1 MARFDTTFDA
11 SGVEPLTGYELL
23 PAGDY
28 LAQIV
33 ESEMRPTRSGTGEYL
48 WIGMDILEGQYQG
61 RKVYDQLNLV
71 NQNPTTV
78 EMAQRTLSAICHATG
93 ELHVS
98 DSEDLHFK
106 PMTIRVSIR
115 KPKDGG
121 QERNQIRY
129 LVPKDEPA
137 ARALDLVPA
146 TPVLDFLPLALRAIP
161 RGPRKS
167 LPAALHFVS
176 ALRVRVD
183 RLRSHDRHRG
193 RDGRGPRKPRE

>member
-33 ESEMRPTRSGTGEYL
+33 ESEMRPTRNGNGEYL

-61 RKVYDQLNLV
+61 RKAYDQLNLI
-71 NQNPTTV
+71 NPNPTTV

-93 ELHVS
+93 QLHVS

-129 LVPKDEPA
+129 LVPKDEPVA
-137 ARALDLVPA
+137 VPA
-146 TPVLDFLPLALRAIP
+146 R
-161 RGPRKS
+161 
-167 LPAALHFVS
+167 PAAPQ
-176 ALRVRVD
+176 RPVRPAAGTTPTAPA
-183 RLRSHDRHRG
+183 RTNAA
-193 RDGRGPRKPRE
+193 PWKAKA

>member
-28 LAQIV
+28 NVQIV
-33 ESEMRPTRSGTGEYL
+33 ESEMRPTRNGTGEYL
-48 WIGMDILEGQYQG
+48 WIGMDILDGQYQG
-61 RKVYDQLNLV
+61 RKAYDQLNLI
-71 NQNPTTV
+71 NPNPTTV

-129 LVPKDEPA
+129 LVPKSDQATIPMRQAAPQRPARPA
-137 ARALDLVPA
+137 ATA
-146 TPVLDFLPLALRAIP
+146 TPTAPARAT
-161 RGPRKS
+161 
-167 LPAALHFVS
+167 AAPWK
-176 ALRVRVD
+176 A
-183 RLRSHDRHRG
+183 
-193 RDGRGPRKPRE
+193 KA

>member
-28 LAQIV
+28 VAQII
-33 ESEMRPTRSGTGEYL
+33 ESEMRPTRNGNGEFL
-48 WIGMDILEGQYQG
+48 WLMMDILEGPLQG
-61 RKVYDQLNLV
+61 RKAYDQLNLI
-71 NQNPTTV
+71 NPNPTTV

-115 KPKDGG
+115 KSKDGG

-137 ARALDLVPA
+137 TAPARPAAPQRPARAASGTTPTAPA
-146 TPVLDFLPLALRAIP
+146 R
-161 RGPRKS
+161 S
-167 LPAALHFVS
+167 NAAPWK
-176 ALRVRVD
+176 A
-183 RLRSHDRHRG
+183 
-193 RDGRGPRKPRE
+193 KA